1 MIVIPLTAIIN
12 GDRVI
17 GPDLN
22 DEEWRELKLR
32 HKKGLDV
39 LMACGAKGHLRL
51 SKNGLKHFYHAKNSE
66 SCGCEPESI
75 EHLKLKNQIYQIC
88 KSEGWWGQPE
98 YQSPSGD
105 WRADVFA
112 SKEDRKIVFEIQLS
126 IIDLNELKQR
136 DSKYHRDGIESYWIL
151 KDFLKICPY
160 DNSKV
165 VANSD
170 GGVFLC
176 NYVNEAEFSL
186 FREQT
191 FLVEHGIR
199 SIGINLQDNYLY
211 TSDILGIDISDWVKS
226 ALRGDYEKSLK
237 DFERNYTKKLQL
249 KESALPELEKLSDI
263 TSRRNEYKNNMRKIY
278 AIFKSNKWEDYPTL
292 QQEIKEM
299 YSTFGTFDEA
309 WRKMFSPKN
318 GFVWK
323 DYMQLGREI
332 PILNFISEIQM
343 SSLHNQIINLED
355 EERKFLAIYNV
366 VKECVEK
373 NDNIT
378 QQFSTSK
385 PEDEHPDYYR
395 NKKFYRKQVAEFSE
409 LVDRRPSQGTHKKII
424 DRSNDVMFE
433 FSTELPSKN
442 IESERG
448 FKYQN
453 VPGWKLS
460 INRDDALEFEN
471 KGYGK
476 ILKKM

>member
-1 MIVIPLTAIIN
+1 
-12 GDRVI
+12 
-17 GPDLN
+17 
-22 DEEWRELKLR
+22 
-32 HKKGLDV
+32 
-39 LMACGAKGHLRL
+39 
-51 SKNGLKHFYHAKNSE
+51 
-66 SCGCEPESI
+66 
-75 EHLKLKNQIYQIC
+75 
-88 KSEGWWGQPE
+88 
-98 YQSPSGD
+98 
-105 WRADVFA
+105 
-112 SKEDRKIVFEIQLS
+112 
-126 IIDLNELKQR
+126 
-136 DSKYHRDGIESYWIL
+136 
-151 KDFLKICPY
+151 
-160 DNSKV
+160 
-165 VANSD
+165 
-170 GGVFLC
+170 
-176 NYVNEAEFSL
+176 
-186 FREQT
+186 
-191 FLVEHGIR
+191 
-199 SIGINLQDNYLY
+199 
-211 TSDILGIDISDWVKS
+211 
-226 ALRGDYEKSLK
+226 
-237 DFERNYTKKLQL
+237 
-249 KESALPELEKLSDI
+249 
-263 TSRRNEYKNNMRKIY
+263 MRKIY

-309 WRKMFSPKN
+309 WKKMFSPKN

-323 DYMQLGREI
+323 DYMQLGREE

-355 EERKFLAIYNV
+355 EERKFLSIYNI

-385 PEDEHPDYYR
+385 PDDEHPDYYR